1 MPIDPIDARKVAV
14 AMALGGIAGAAVVQS
29 HHDQKRKSQAEKD
42 DPEGVEWICE
52 LVWGLLD
59 DWEPHTLSERTIT
72 PMTWFNSFGM
82 NYVVSGAMMVGESA

>member
-1 MPIDPIDARKVAV
+1 MPIDPIDAPKVAV
-14 AMALGGIAGAAVVQS
+14 AMALGGIAGAAVIQS

-59 DWEPHTLSERTIT
+59 DGSPQTMSERTIT
-72 PMTWFNSFGM
+72 PMTWSNSFAM
-82 NYVVSGAMMVGESA
+82 N